1 MNKSCHKSEQHR
13 RTKASS
19 PALRL
24 QISREYVGMESS
36 GWVLSPVDDQ
46 SRRIISWSCRWFPR
60 WNVSVNVHARNEE
73 EKKQKNFIPLDPR
86 DLTQSLQKFQPSSS
100 SGQTCEW

>member
-73 EKKQKNFIPLDPR
+73 KKNRRISSHWIRATWRRAFKSF
-86 DLTQSLQKFQPSSS
+86 SLLPPAVRRV
-100 SGQTCEW
+100 